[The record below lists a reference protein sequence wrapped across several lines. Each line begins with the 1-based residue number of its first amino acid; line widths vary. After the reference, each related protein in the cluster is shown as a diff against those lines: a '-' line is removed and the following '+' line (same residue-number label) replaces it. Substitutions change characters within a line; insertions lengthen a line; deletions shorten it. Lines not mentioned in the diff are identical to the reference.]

1 MSWVPKLRR
10 FHRWHGLLVSVI
22 VFTSAGSGLMH
33 TWMARAQA
41 PPPPTRP
48 TAALAVGKVIL
59 PPSEM
64 CTKAGIDPA
73 QVRSVSLRPIAD
85 EPWYQVIT
93 ADRPM
98 PIYVHGGD
106 GRVDDQA
113 DARYAAEIASAAAGG
128 QAVQQT
134 NYLTAFDQEYITIFR
149 ILPVYRFEVADG
161 QGTRL
166 YVSTMTGSVTRA
178 TNDEKQREAWIFTY
192 LHKWNFIANRTIRD
206 WAFMLAMS
214 AIMALA
220 VSGIVLFWMTRKR
233 SP

>member
-1 MSWVPKLRR
+1 M
-10 FHRWHGLLVSVI
+10 
-22 VFTSAGSGLMH
+22 
-33 TWMARAQA
+33 
-41 PPPPTRP
+41 
-48 TAALAVGKVIL
+48 
-59 PPSEM
+59 
-64 CTKAGIDPA
+64 
-73 QVRSVSLRPIAD
+73 
-85 EPWYQVIT
+85 
-93 ADRPM
+93 
-98 PIYVHGGD
+98 
-106 GRVDDQA
+106 DDQA

-134 NYLTAFDQEYITIFR
+134 NYLTVFDQEYITIFR